1 MHHKH
6 LLFASTA
13 LSLAL
18 GESLSEV
25 LASQNDSLSVLNSFL
40 ANEQA
45 FINTLSN
52 TPNITVLAPS
62 NSALSSLPQSVV
74 DRIGTDPDFLSA
86 LLNYHILNGTYYA
99 AWLASGG
106 PHQLLRTLL
115 GNAPPYAAVPDGQR
129 LLATGNGD
137 DDVVSLRSGLQSA
150 ADVEL
155 TDFNFTGGTMHIIDS
170 MLTLPANLS
179 TTLLVDGYTAAV
191 GALRQGG
198 MADTLDGDDTP
209 LTVLVPSNAGFAAVG
224 SLVADMTTEDLQLVL
239 GYHVVQGQVLYAAT
253 LGNEEGVQTLQGGDV
268 TFRREDGGVFVNGAR
283 VLVEDL
289 LVANGVVHIID
300 K

>member
-6 LLFASTA
+6 LLLASTA
-13 LSLAL
+13 LSLASGQTL
-18 GESLSEV
+18 TDV

-40 ANEQA
+40 TDEQA
-45 FINTLSN
+45 FIETLSS
-52 TPNITVLAPS
+52 TPDITVLAPS
-62 NSALSSLPQSVV
+62 NGALSSLPQSVV
-74 DRIGTDPDFLSA
+74 DRIDTDPHYLSA

-99 AWLASGG
+99 ALLAGGG

-115 GNAPPYAAVPDGQR
+115 DPANPYAAVPGGQR
-129 LLATGNGD
+129 VLATGNGD
-137 DDVVSLRSGLQSA
+137 DDVVSLYSGLQRA
-150 ADVEL
+150 ARVEL
-155 TDFNFTGGTMHIIDS
+155 TDYNFTGGTMHIIDS

-179 TTLLVDGYTAAV
+179 TTLLVGGYTAAV
-191 GALRQGG
+191 GALREGG
-198 MADTLDGDDTP
+198 MADALDGDSTP
-209 LTVLVPSNAGFAAVG
+209 LTVLVPNNAGFAAVG
-224 SLVADMTTEDLQLVL
+224 SLVADMTVEDLQLVL
-239 GYHVVQGQVLYAAT
+239 GYHVVQGQVLYAAA
-253 LGNEEGVQTLQGGDV
+253 LGDGEGVQTLQGGDV